1 MDQDHRGKRLK
12 GLNGTDI
19 HPNMWVVL
27 GELFAPT
34 CLDPSHGGGTRIVG
48 PGGGSGPAPGT
59 LGFVGRHNAADTAY
73 LPVWWIGW
81 VNGHDGS
88 GVEDM
93 PKWSTPRSCY
103 WVCPHQLRPPTPD
116 EEAEIVRFLLGGVG
130 GA

>member
-1 MDQDHRGKRLK
+1 MDQAHRGKRLK

-34 CLDPSHGGGTRIVG
+34 CLDPFHSKVGSSLG
-48 PGGGSGPAPGT
+48 PGGHARPALGA
-59 LGFVGRHNAADTAY
+59 LGFAGGGANLDY
-73 LPVWWIGW
+73 LPVCWVGW
-81 VNGHDGS
+81 ADGHDGF
-88 GVEDM
+88 GGATK
-93 PKWSTPRSCY
+93 PKWGTPRSCY